1 MGNREV
7 DGFQVWA
14 EVSQQGAELAGTF
27 VLTRAIDCKV
37 GTKRF
42 RVITVHTFRP
52 WRPRKQ
58 HQSRSYKRS
67 HQFPRLVCRAH
78 SFTEWAVCPHHWI

>member
-27 VLTRAIDCKV
+27 VLMKAIDCKV

-42 RVITVHTFRP
+42 RVITVHTFTSLEAAQAAP
-52 WRPRKQ
+52 IQVVQAITSVSETGVP
-58 HQSRSYKRS
+58 S
-67 HQFPRLVCRAH
+67 PLVY
-78 SFTEWAVCPHHWI
+78 